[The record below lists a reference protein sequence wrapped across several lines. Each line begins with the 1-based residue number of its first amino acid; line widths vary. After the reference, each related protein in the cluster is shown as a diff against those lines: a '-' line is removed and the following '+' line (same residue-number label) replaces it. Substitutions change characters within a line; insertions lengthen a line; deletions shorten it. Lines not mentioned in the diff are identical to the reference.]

1 MKMKNMLNACAE
13 LAVAALKRQDGNVIV
28 FLPGLQEI
36 LTTEEKVVKLMAGSL
51 EVNTVILHSEMLGA
65 CDDQP
70 KTFTGRTNKCNVLVL
85 ASSIAA
91 RSITLPDMR
100 YVFIHPHTR
109 VPVMHG
115 TGITVLMDERVDPE
129 LEANM
134 AGRVGRTCDGV
145 VTYLFDIDDS
155 EIQLQTLTIDRTVT
169 LIAEDGRNV
178 RTLVMACASRLH
190 YARHTMQHLE
200 NRGFPNIMWLR
211 TPETSDIHGLDP
223 ENNYRRRLMI
233 IYYTTVLPA
242 VRRLAEEE
250 GIDGVYIIE
259 DSCILA
265 PNVTYAQ
272 VDKETE
278 GCEAGIFGYAHH
290 E

>member
-1 MKMKNMLNACAE
+1 MKNMLNACAE

-36 LTTEEKVVKLMAGSL
+36 LTTEEKVIKLMAGSL
-51 EVNTVILHSEMLGA
+51 GVDTVILHSEMLGA

-70 KTFTGRTNKCNVLVL
+70 KTLSGRTNKYNVLVL

-109 VPVMHG
+109 VPVLHES
-115 TGITVLMDERVDPE
+115 GITILMEERVDPE

-155 EIQLQTLTIDRTVT
+155 EEQMQKMPTDKIVT
-169 LIAEDGRNV
+169 PGTEHGRKV
-178 RTLVMACASRLH
+178 KTLVIACTSRLP

-200 NRGFPNIMWLR
+200 DRGFPDIMWLR
-211 TPETSDIHGLDP
+211 TPDTRDIHGLDP

-242 VRRLAEEE
+242 IHGLAKEE
-250 GIDGVYIIE
+250 GIDGVYIFE

-265 PNVTYAQ
+265 SRITYKQVAQ
-272 VDKETE
+272 ETE
-278 GCEAGIFGYAHH
+278 GCEA
-290 E
+290 

>member
-1 MKMKNMLNACAE
+1 M
-13 LAVAALKRQDGNVIV
+13 
-28 FLPGLQEI
+28 
-36 LTTEEKVVKLMAGSL
+36 
-51 EVNTVILHSEMLGA
+51 
-65 CDDQP
+65 
-70 KTFTGRTNKCNVLVL
+70 L
-85 ASSIAA
+85 ASSVAA
-91 RSITLPDMR
+91 RSMTLPDMR

-109 VPVMHG
+109 VPVMHES
-115 TGITVLMDERVDPE
+115 GITVLMDERVDPE

-155 EIQLQTLTIDRTVT
+155 EIQLQRLPIDKTVT
-169 LIAEDGRNV
+169 PSTEKRRNV

-233 IYYTTVLPA
+233 MYYTTVLPA

-250 GIDGVYIIE
+250 KIDGVYIIE

-265 PNVTYAQ
+265 PNVTYVQ
-272 VDKETE
+272 VAKETE